1 MVDSVSPFRNVAPL
15 PYRVVMSFSHDDSG
29 ELWQLEAQIPHLPL
43 SQATFVVLDLETTGA
58 SPSVGA
64 GITEIGAI
72 KVQGGEVKGEFSTF
86 VNPQTTI
93 PSYITELTGITNEM
107 VVDAPVIGEALP
119 EFIRFLGDP
128 DEVMLVAHNSPF
140 DMGFLQ
146 ASADAH
152 DIAWPDFR
160 VIDTVK
166 FARLVI
172 ARDEILNYKLGTLAA
187 FFETEQ
193 SPTHRALDDVRT
205 TVELLHRLLERAG
218 SYEITTVEG
227 LSTFLRRSAGR
238 RSSR

>member
-1 MVDSVSPFRNVAPL
+1 
-15 PYRVVMSFSHDDSG
+15 MSFSHDERG
-29 ELWQLEAQIPHLPL
+29 ELWQLEEQIPHLPL
-43 SQATFVVLDLETTGA
+43 SKATFVVLDLETTGA

-72 KVQGGEVKGEFSTF
+72 KVMGGLVLEEFSTF
-86 VNPQTTI
+86 VNPLTPI
-93 PSYITELTGITNEM
+93 PSYITDLTGITDEM
-107 VVDAPVIGEALP
+107 VQDAPVISDALP
-119 EFIRFLGDP
+119 DFIHFLGDP
-128 DEVMLVAHNSPF
+128 DDVMLVAHNSPF

-146 ASADAH
+146 AAADANE
-152 DIAWPDFR
+152 IAWPDFR

-172 ARDEILNYKLGTLAA
+172 PRDEILNYKLGTLAA

-218 SYEITTVEG
+218 TYDVTTVES

>member
-1 MVDSVSPFRNVAPL
+1 
-15 PYRVVMSFSHDDSG
+15 MSFSHDSSG
-29 ELWQLEAQIPHLPL
+29 ELWQLEAEVAHLPL
-43 SQATFVVLDLETTGA
+43 SKATFVVLDLETTGA

-72 KVQGGEVKGEFSTF
+72 KVQGGLVIDQFSTF
-86 VNPQTTI
+86 INPQTPI
-93 PSYITELTGITNEM
+93 PQYITDLTGITDEM
-107 VVDAPVIGEALP
+107 VQDAPVINNALP
-119 EFIRFLGDP
+119 RFIDFIGSP
-128 DEVMLVAHNSPF
+128 DDVLVVAHNSPF

-146 ASADAH
+146 AAASTHA
-152 DIAWPDFR
+152 IEWPSYR

-172 ARDEILNYKLGTLAA
+172 PRDEILNYKLGTLAA

-218 SYEITTVEG
+218 TFDVTTVQS
-227 LSTFLRRSAGR
+227 LSTFLKRSSSR